1 MIGRTRRRHWE
12 EAFFKGLMRLTLFI
26 VLGML
31 GLIVFTVVRKG
42 INAMSWDMLT
52 QTSKGGYYLGG
63 EGGILNAIV
72 GSLYLAA
79 GATVLALLAGLPV
92 AFYLHAYIGRSR
104 LADGVRVIFD
114 VLWGIPS
121 IVYGAFGFTL
131 MLMMGMRASL
141 LGGILTLALV
151 ELPIL
156 VRTLDEVMRLV
167 PRELTEA
174 TYSMGATRLE
184 LAGILL
190 RQTIPGLITAVL
202 LAFGRGIGDAA
213 AVLFTAG
220 YTDNMPQSLSRPV
233 ASLPLAIFFQLS
245 SPFEAVQERAYASA
259 LVLTALVLLISL
271 FTRFSLRMMSKHV
284 IR

>member
-1 MIGRTRRRHWE
+1 MTRKRRRHWE
-12 EAFFKGLMRLTLFI
+12 EAFFKGLMRLTLFG

-31 GLIVFTVVRKG
+31 ALIVYTVIQRG
-42 INAMSWDMLT
+42 IDAMSWDMLT

-63 EGGILNAIV
+63 EGGILNAIA

-79 GATVLALLAGLPV
+79 GATLLALLAGLPV
-92 AFYLHAYIGRSR
+92 VFYLNAYVGRSR
-104 LADGVRVIFD
+104 VADVLRMVFD

-131 MLMMGMRASL
+131 MLMIGLRASL

-156 VRTLDEVMRLV
+156 VRTMDEVMRLI
-167 PRELTEA
+167 PPELTES
-174 TYSMGATRLE
+174 TYAMGATRLE
-184 LAGILL
+184 LTRILL
-190 RQTIPGLITAVL
+190 RQTFPGLITAVL

-220 YTDNMPQSLSRPV
+220 YTDHMPQSLSRPV

-245 SPFEAVQERAYASA
+245 SPFQTVQERAYASA
-259 LVLTALVLLISL
+259 LVLTVMVLAISL
-271 FTRFSLRMMSKHV
+271 LTRFSLRMLGRNV

>member
-1 MIGRTRRRHWE
+1 MINRRQRRRWE
-12 EAFFKGLMRLTLFI
+12 QAFFKGLMRLTLFI

-31 GLIVFTVVRKG
+31 GLIVFTVVRNPFRT
-42 INAMSWDMLT
+42 INLAMLT

-63 EGGILNAIV
+63 EGGILNAIA

-79 GATVLALLAGLPV
+79 GATQLALVAGLPV
-92 AFYLHAYIGRSR
+92 VFYLHAYMGRSR
-104 LADGVRVIFD
+104 LADGVRVVFD

-156 VRTLDEVMRLV
+156 VRTMDEVMRLV

-174 TYSMGATRLE
+174 TYAMGATRLE

-190 RQTIPGLITAVL
+190 RQTVPGLVTAIL

-245 SPFEAVQERAYASA
+245 SPFESVQERAYASA

-271 FTRFSLRMMSKHV
+271 LTRLSLRVMGKHV
-284 IR
+284 IH

>member
-1 MIGRTRRRHWE
+1 
-12 EAFFKGLMRLTLFI
+12 
-26 VLGML
+26 V
-31 GLIVFTVVRKG
+31 
-42 INAMSWDMLT
+42 
-52 QTSKGGYYLGG
+52 
-63 EGGILNAIV
+63 
-72 GSLYLAA
+72 
-79 GATVLALLAGLPV
+79 
-92 AFYLHAYIGRSR
+92 FYLHAYMGRSR
-104 LADGVRVIFD
+104 LADGIRVVFD

-131 MLMMGMRASL
+131 MLMLGMRASL

-156 VRTLDEVMRLV
+156 VRTMDEVMRLV

-174 TYSMGATRLE
+174 TYAMGATRLE

-190 RQTIPGLITAVL
+190 RQTVPGLITAIL

-220 YTDNMPQSLSRPV
+220 YTDHMPQSLSRPV

-245 SPFEAVQERAYASA
+245 SPFESVQERAYASA

-271 FTRFSLRMMSKHV
+271 LTRVSLRVMGKHV
-284 IR
+284 IH

>member
-1 MIGRTRRRHWE
+1 MINHTQRRHWE
-12 EAFFKGLMRLTLFI
+12 EAVFKGLMRLTLFV

-31 GLIVFTVVRKG
+31 GLIVFTIVRKG
-42 INAMSWDMLT
+42 FRAMSLEMLT
-52 QTSKGGYYLGG
+52 QTSTGGYYLGG
-63 EGGILNAIV
+63 EGGILNAIA

-79 GATVLALLAGLPV
+79 GGTLLALLAGLPV
-92 AFYLHAYIGRSR
+92 VFYLHAYMGRSR
-104 LADGVRVIFD
+104 LADGIRVVFD

-156 VRTLDEVMRLV
+156 VRTMDEVMRLV
-167 PRELTEA
+167 PRELAEA
-174 TYSMGATRLE
+174 TYAMGATRLE

-190 RQTIPGLITAVL
+190 RQTVPGLITAIL

-220 YTDNMPQSLSRPV
+220 YTDHMPQSLSRPV

-245 SPFEAVQERAYASA
+245 SPFESVQQRAYASA
-259 LVLTALVLLISL
+259 LVLTTLVLLISL
-271 FTRFSLRMMSKHV
+271 LTRLSLRVMGRYV
-284 IR
+284 IH